1 MLFLILYLRHHQGF
15 KIQISL
21 SQLKGQRC
29 VEMWKHNSKP
39 SFIVEKHRRMRLFR
53 EGKRSRFL
61 IFMKNVR
68 RGMFGKSLGMNT
80 LLKVSLK

>member
-1 MLFLILYLRHHQGF
+1 
-15 KIQISL
+15 
-21 SQLKGQRC
+21 
-29 VEMWKHNSKP
+29 MWKHNSKP